1 MRVSLLQNIFPSFI
15 RVPLAIL
22 FRKLGLS
29 TAVQSALC
37 ISECRKIAR
46 DFKSHGLDNSK
57 SKVLIICAHYNHLDW
72 LPGCVDSVLAQSH
85 TNFQLL
91 IVDDCSS
98 AEGSREALKAQA
110 SRDPRIKAIVLEKN
124 SGAYVARSTAFEAAD
139 SDWTHVTFIDPDD
152 EAYPC
157 WLEHSLDILKGRE
170 GSVRPVLERW
180 KEDFSKM
187 KSMYFGYCQS
197 LHSRLAFERAGG
209 FLPVR
214 VSGDVELI
222 LRLDLLS
229 KDGTTVLKKSF
240 KPAQKM
246 RLHNASASQMAL
258 NERKLWIENRSR
270 ELKGVS
276 SDELHETPMTSAWR
290 DCIP

>member
-1 MRVSLLQNIFPSFI
+1 MRVSQFQNIIPSFI

-29 TAVQSALC
+29 TAVQSAIC
-37 ISECRKIAR
+37 IFECKKLAR
-46 DFKSHGLDNSK
+46 DFKNPGRDHSK
-57 SKVLIICAHYNHLDW
+57 SKVLIICAHFNHLDW
-72 LPGCVDSVLAQSH
+72 LPGCVDAVLAQTH

-98 AEGSREALKAQA
+98 AEDASKILATQA
-110 SRDPRIKAIVLEKN
+110 SRDHRIKAIVLEEN
-124 SGAYVARSTAFEAAD
+124 SGAYVARNSAFEAAD

-152 EAYPC
+152 EAYPG
-157 WLEHSLDILKGRE
+157 WLEHSLDILGDSE

-180 KEDFSKM
+180 VEDFSKM
-187 KSMYFGYCQS
+187 KAMYFGYCQS

-214 VSGDVELI
+214 VSGDAELM
-222 LRLDLLS
+222 LRLNLLS

-240 KPAQKM
+240 KPAQ
-246 RLHNASASQMAL
+246 R
-258 NERKLWIENRSR
+258 
-270 ELKGVS
+270 
-276 SDELHETPMTSAWR
+276 
-290 DCIP
+290 

>member
-1 MRVSLLQNIFPSFI
+1 MRVSLLQNIIPPFI
-15 RVPLAIL
+15 RAPLAIL

-37 ISECRKIAR
+37 ISECKKIAR
-46 DFKSHGLDNSK
+46 DFKNPGLDHSK

-98 AEGSREALKAQA
+98 AEGSREALKVQT
-110 SRDPRIKAIVLEKN
+110 SRDSRIKAIVLEKN

-139 SDWTHVTFIDPDD
+139 SDWTHVAFIDPDD
-152 EAYPC
+152 EAYPG
-157 WLEHSLDILKGRE
+157 WLKHSLDILEGCE

-180 KEDFSKM
+180 KEDLSKM
-187 KSMYFGYCQS
+187 KYMYFGYCQS

-214 VSGDVELI
+214 VSGDAELM

-229 KDGTTVLKKSF
+229 KDGTTVVKKSF

-246 RLHNASASQMAL
+246 RLHKASASQKEL
-258 NERKLWIENRSR
+258 NKRKLWLENRLR
-270 ELKGVS
+270 ELKDVS
-276 SDELHETPMTSAWR
+276 SNELRETPKTSAWR
-290 DCIP
+290 DCNP

>member
-1 MRVSLLQNIFPSFI
+1 MRVSLFQNIIPSFI

-37 ISECRKIAR
+37 ISECKKLAR
-46 DFKSHGLDNSK
+46 DFKSPGLDHSK

-72 LPGCVDSVLAQSH
+72 LPGCVDAVLAQTH

-98 AEGSREALKAQA
+98 AEDASKILATQA
-110 SRDPRIKAIVLEKN
+110 SRDPRIKAIVLEEN
-124 SGAYVARSTAFEAAD
+124 SGAYVARNSAFEAAD

-152 EAYPC
+152 EAYPG
-157 WLEHSLDILKGRE
+157 WLEHSLDILGDSE

-180 KEDFSKM
+180 VEDFSKM
-187 KSMYFGYCQS
+187 KAMYFGYCQS

-214 VSGDVELI
+214 LSGDAELM
-222 LRLDLLS
+222 LRLNLLS

-246 RLHNASASQMAL
+246 RLHNASASQKAL
-258 NERKLWIENRSR
+258 NERKLWLESR
-270 ELKGVS
+270 ERELLKATP
-276 SDELHETPMTSAWR
+276 DELRETPMTSAWR
-290 DCIP
+290 DCNP

>member
-1 MRVSLLQNIFPSFI
+1 MRVSLLQNIIPSFI
-15 RVPLAIL
+15 RAPLAIL

-29 TAVQSALC
+29 TAVQSVLC
-37 ISECRKIAR
+37 IYECKKLAR
-46 DFKSHGLDNSK
+46 DFK
-57 SKVLIICAHYNHLDW
+57 HLDW

-98 AEGSREALKAQA
+98 AEGSRQTLKAQT
-110 SRDPRIKAIVLEKN
+110 SRDPRIKAIMLEEN
-124 SGAYVARSTAFEAAD
+124 SGAYVARNTAFEAAD

-152 EAYPC
+152 EAYPG
-157 WLEHSLDILKGRE
+157 WLEHSLDILGDSE

-180 KEDFSKM
+180 VEDFSMM

-214 VSGDVELI
+214 VSGDAELI
-222 LRLDLLS
+222 LRLGILS
-229 KDGTTVLKKSF
+229 KDGTTDLKKSF

-246 RLHNASASQMAL
+246 RLHDASASQKAL
-258 NERKLWIENRSR
+258 NERKLWLEKRSVD
-270 ELKGVS
+270 LKVVS
-276 SDELHETPMTSAWR
+276 SKELCETPITSAWR
-290 DCIP
+290 DCSH